1 MRAFGPPS
9 LRGRKA
15 RPGTQQLDRA
25 PKASLDRQGRPDRD
39 RDPRCPSSRRGGP
52 WTGPRVSDDVMFP
65 DSERSPDGSDGGGDG
80 GVALSTVEVHVCL
93 LESIRSPARE
103 EARALRAPM
112 AVALNADSGHNG
124 VHHTQGT
131 FLNTGAAGRS
141 LPSPWNRVVPPTRS
155 GIAFRAPCMLPIPEV
170 MLRYAGFRG
179 VTWDAERYLHLL
191 SISSPIAPGALMIC
205 GKELPQ
211 LIIADTECEPGVIEK
226 GMCPRCDKTFWKVW
240 RRRQDDF
247 AADVARDLEQLQV
260 TNDIPL
266 E

>member
-1 MRAFGPPS
+1 MRAFGPPW
-9 LRGRKA
+9 LRSRKA

-80 GVALSTVEVHVCL
+80 GVALSTVGVSRVSCG
-93 LESIRSPARE
+93 R
-103 EARALRAPM
+103 
-112 AVALNADSGHNG
+112 SGHLLAKRHAPYEPHGRGAERRLQSNG

-211 LIIADTECEPGVIEK
+211 LIIADTECEPG
-226 GMCPRCDKTFWKVW
+226 
-240 RRRQDDF
+240 
-247 AADVARDLEQLQV
+247 
-260 TNDIPL
+260 
-266 E
+266 